1 MATAKDEPR
10 SFLRTVSWRLV
21 FWSHLLWEET
31 DPAAD
36 CPEKKNILLTAKYEA
51 KKISGSFLRLANLNQ
66 NITNKKNF
74 VVLIG
79 LAQ

>member
-1 MATAKDEPR
+1 MSLGVFSEQ
-10 SFLRTVSWRLV
+10 FLGDWCFGVTYSGKKLTLLQTVQ
-21 FWSHLLWEET
+21 
-31 DPAAD
+31 
-36 CPEKKNILLTAKYEA
+36 KKNILLTAKYEA